1 MRDDP
6 AETSRRFTALN
17 GGSRLRVRGSLHQ
30 RTAPPRPFPVPFFP
44 QSEPREERRAQGLW
58 EGGDPRP
65 VRGRGPGV
73 RPRASQTPRSAPPG
87 PAASGL
93 VAPLPPV
100 PATAPVPPIRPAHR
114 AFGTGGSRPATWLRG
129 AAAGAT
135 AGPSTRAPTP
145 AAAADPQ
152 SPWLTWKGVGR
163 RPGSGHL
170 APTAARSGHA
180 GSAARLRAGALVRVC
195 ARARGWLRPQKGL
208 QTYLLFSLH
217 ARIKRFGQLS
227 AI

>member
-17 GGSRLRVRGSLHQ
+17 GGGRLRVRGSLHQ
-30 RTAPPRPFPVPFFP
+30 RAAPPRPFPVPFFP
-44 QSEPREERRAQGLW
+44 QSEPRGERRAQGLW

-100 PATAPVPPIRPAHR
+100 PATAPVSPTRPAHR

-170 APTAARSGHA
+170 HLRQPGADTQAPPRGCALERSSASVRAPAVGFGRRR
-180 GSAARLRAGALVRVC
+180 GSRRIYCFPYTPESSALVN
-195 ARARGWLRPQKGL
+195 
-208 QTYLLFSLH
+208 
-217 ARIKRFGQLS
+217 
-227 AI
+227 